1 MKKLRAIWAFS
12 IFGNWS
18 KFHITPMLLVSASPS
33 IKHMLKNY
41 CLLIFLFLATQVQSQ
56 SEPIPIKCTLNLA
69 GISIPDTVYYSD
81 TITYMIYFILPDRCT
96 NLSSIETEV
105 LGREVKH
112 QLFCTRPNNPCPDV
126 TKEGLIG
133 CLLYTSPSP
142 RDRG

>member
-1 MKKLRAIWAFS
+1 M
-12 IFGNWS
+12 
-18 KFHITPMLLVSASPS
+18 
-33 IKHMLKNY
+33 
-41 CLLIFLFLATQVQSQ
+41 ATQVQSQ

-133 CLLYTSPSP
+133 EKFIPQQIGKHLFTFYLGKKLIELKEVIVISTK
-142 RDRG
+142 